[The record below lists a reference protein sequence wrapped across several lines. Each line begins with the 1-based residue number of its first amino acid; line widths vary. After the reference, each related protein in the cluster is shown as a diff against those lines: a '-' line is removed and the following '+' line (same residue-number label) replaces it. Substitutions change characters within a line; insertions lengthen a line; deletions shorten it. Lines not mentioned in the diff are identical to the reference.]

1 MKFKRRSKLKQ
12 PALLW
17 TGIAVS
23 GLLLVTVLLPALVV
37 NQQKDDFSDA
47 ADTEAVASSAGMV
60 MVPVYLSKQKQ
71 IQTVSLEQ
79 YVKGVVAAEMPAE
92 FSEEALKAQA
102 IAARTYIVRRILA
115 EDFSNVP
122 VKEAWVTDT
131 IQHQAYLT
139 DDQLRKQWTGTAY
152 ESNSKKVDA
161 AVKATADLIL
171 TYEGKPIQATF
182 FSTSNGYTEDV
193 RNVWGSE
200 VPYLKSV
207 GSPWDEKL
215 SPKFKQTITLS
226 YKDILQKMGLPA
238 SSSLNSGSV
247 KVMERTASKRVKTA
261 TIAGKTFTGKEIRE
275 KLGLNSTDFE
285 AALSGADWTFT
296 VKGYGHGV
304 GMSQWGANG
313 MAKEGKKAEEITAY
327 YYPGAKLTS
336 ASTLLNKKTQK

>member
-23 GLLLVTVLLPALVV
+23 GLLLVTVLLPAVV
-37 NQQKDDFSDA
+37 VKQQTGTF
-47 ADTEAVASSAGMV
+47 ADPHGTEAVPSSADMV
-60 MVPVYLSKQKQ
+60 LIPVYLSKQKQ

-102 IAARTYIVRRILA
+102 IAARTYIVRRILTG
-115 EDFSNVP
+115 DFSNVP

-139 DDQLRKQWTGTAY
+139 DDQLQKQWTGKAY
-152 ESNSKKVDA
+152 ESNSKKIDA
-161 AVKATADLIL
+161 AVKATADFIL

-193 RNVWGSE
+193 RNVWGSDL
-200 VPYLKSV
+200 PYLKSV
-207 GSPWDEKL
+207 SSPWDEKI

-226 YKDILQKMGLPA
+226 YKDILQKLGLPA
-238 SSSLNSGSV
+238 SSALNSGSI
-247 KVMERTASKRVKTA
+247 KVLERTESKRVKSA
-261 TIAGKTFTGKEIRE
+261 VIAGKTFTGKEIRE

-285 AALSGADWTFT
+285 AALSGTDWTFT

-313 MAKEGKKAEEITAY
+313 MAKEGKKAAEIAAY
-327 YYPGAKLTS
+327 YYPGAKLAS